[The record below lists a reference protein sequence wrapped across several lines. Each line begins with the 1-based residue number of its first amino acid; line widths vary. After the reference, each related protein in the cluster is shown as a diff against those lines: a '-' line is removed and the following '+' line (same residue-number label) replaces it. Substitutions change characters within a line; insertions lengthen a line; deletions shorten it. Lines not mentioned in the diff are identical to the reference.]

1 MNIQLDGAEGAAS
14 LSDDEMNEVTED
26 EAEEEPEIFE
36 GEVDAVGASLRDGP
50 ETQYLFNLPKFA
62 AGQA

>member
-50 ETQYLFNLPKFA
+50 ETHKRHL
-62 AGQA
+62 